1 MKPRLTPQQLDTPA
15 YVVDYAALQRNLAIL
30 SDIKARTGCRILLA
44 LKAFSM
50 FDAFSLLNRG
60 LDGCCA
66 SSLHEARLAREQFG
80 GEVHVFA
87 AALGATDMDAL
98 LDVANHATFNSFA
111 QWEQFRQIAARRP
124 HPPIACGL
132 RINPE
137 HSEGHTPLYD
147 PCAPGSRLGIR
158 RAALDGQNL
167 DGLTGLHVHNL
178 CEHNADAFART
189 LAAVEAR
196 FGDLLPRFAWF
207 NFGGGHH
214 ITRDDYDR
222 DLLCKTI
229 KTFRQRHG
237 QPVVYLEP
245 GEAVALN
252 AGTLVTTVLDIVHNT
267 LPIAILDTSCTCHM
281 PDVLEMPYRPRVFRD
296 AGWDGRAAPDPQ
308 AERGAEP
315 GTQPHTFRLAGPSC
329 LAGDVIGDYSFDTP
343 LRTGDRLVFEDMAI
357 YTMVKNTTFNG
368 IRLPDIVARESDGTL
383 RLVRR
388 FGYDDFKMR
397 LS

>member
-1 MKPRLTPQQLDTPA
+1 MNPRLDPRNLDTPA
-15 YVVDYAALQRNLAIL
+15 YVVDYAALQRNLDIL
-30 SDIKARTGCRILLA
+30 CDIKARTGCRILLA
-44 LKAFSM
+44 LKAFAM
-50 FDAFSLLNRG
+50 FDAFPLLRRG

-66 SSLHEARLAREQFG
+66 SSLHEARLAREEFG
-80 GEVHVFA
+80 GEVHIFA
-87 AALGATDMDAL
+87 AALGAADMQAL
-98 LDVANHATFNSFA
+98 PGVANHATFNSFA
-111 QWEQFRQIAARRP
+111 QWELFRKVAARRP
-124 HPPIACGL
+124 DPPVACGL

-158 RAALDGQNL
+158 RAAFEGQNL
-167 DGLTGLHVHNL
+167 DGLTGLHFHNL
-178 CEHNADAFART
+178 CEHNSDAFART
-189 LAAVEAR
+189 LAAVEER

-222 DLLCKTI
+222 DLLCETI
-229 KTFRQRHG
+229 NAFRARHG
-237 QPVVYLEP
+237 QPAVYLEP

-252 AGTLVTTVLDIVHNT
+252 AGTLVATVLDIVHNK

-296 AGWDGRAAPDPQ
+296 DGWDGSAAPGPRAARS
-308 AERGAEP
+308 ANP
-315 GTQPHTFRLAGPSC
+315 GEKPHTFRLAGPSC

-368 IRLPDIVARESDGTL
+368 IRLPDIVAREPDGML
-383 RLVRR
+383 RRVRR